1 MKLFKNALS
10 LIVISLLLMGCLEYD
25 EKMKLNSN
33 FAGELTFAIGISEE
47 LYNLGG
53 ESPELKNFDEN
64 KMKESYTNKQGI
76 KFISSRSYSEGG
88 NKWMEVKIAFDSI
101 EDLINSTTDSTQKGM
116 IGEIS
121 INEDKDGNF
130 VYSRNVFGNET
141 EQDST
146 ADEMSQS
153 MMDMMFGKY
162 QWKFELSLPSNIIS
176 SNAKPENVDNNNNTV
191 KWTFPLSS
199 LSTKQL
205 MTVTFENPNK
215 ISFVNYII
223 GFIVLIIAAAV
234 FILLLRKKGSSQ
246 STR

>member
-1 MKLFKNALS
+1 MKQFNNFLL
-10 LIVISLLLMGCLEYD
+10 LIVISLLLSGCLEYD

-33 FAGELTFAIGISEE
+33 FSGELTFAIGISEE

-64 KMKESYTNKQGI
+64 KMKESYSNKKGI

-88 NKWMEVKIAFDSI
+88 NKWMEIKISFDTI
-101 EDLINSTTDSTQKGM
+101 EDLLNSTTDSTQKGM

-121 INEDKDGNF
+121 ISEDKDGNF

-141 EQDST
+141 EQDSS

-162 QWKFELSLPSNIIS
+162 QWKFELGLPSKIIS
-176 SNAKPENVDNNNNTV
+176 SNAKSENVDNDKNIV

-234 FILLLRKKGSSQ
+234 FILLLRRKNPGQ
-246 STR
+246 ITT